1 MKVNKLMENYG
12 FDLCGCFIKVRFTHG
27 CVNDRLC
34 AIIPAIYNSEPL
46 TERSGIIGRSQ
57 TA

>member
-27 CVNDRLC
+27 SMNDRLC
-34 AIIPAIYNSEPL
+34 AIIAAIYNSQPL
-46 TERSGIIGRSQ
+46 TEHSDIIGRSQ
-57 TA
+57 IA

>member
-1 MKVNKLMENYG
+1 MENYG